1 VLQLLQLL
9 DSSLATPASEAAPV
23 PHKLA
28 YVSVP
33 LKQLDRVA
41 EMKQLCNHHYKQM
54 EDSSMINST
63 AKGQNLVIIENRPDK
78 WWHQQ
83 VH

>member
-1 VLQLLQLL
+1 MFQ
-9 DSSLATPASEAAPV
+9 S
-23 PHKLA
+23 
-28 YVSVP
+28 

-63 AKGQNLVIIENRPDK
+63 AKGQKLVIIENRPDK